1 MIEKALCKRLEIA
14 LYHSTDL
21 EQALFRYKGDIVKR
35 LENYKLKKDK
45 LLDES
50 NIVDKFLLQRFCKK
64 SNSVKRKNFF
74 KGGRKVKRRRNKLC
88 RYMKQGFCRYGTSCK
103 FRHKS

>member
-1 MIEKALCKRLEIA
+1 MEFLKWTLFGKIEVVSRKIR
-14 LYHSTDL
+14 
-21 EQALFRYKGDIVKR
+21 QRIVH
-35 LENYKLKKDK
+35 EY
-45 LLDES
+45 
-50 NIVDKFLLQRFCKK
+50 K

-74 KGGRKVKRRRNKLC
+74 KGGRKVKRRRKKLC